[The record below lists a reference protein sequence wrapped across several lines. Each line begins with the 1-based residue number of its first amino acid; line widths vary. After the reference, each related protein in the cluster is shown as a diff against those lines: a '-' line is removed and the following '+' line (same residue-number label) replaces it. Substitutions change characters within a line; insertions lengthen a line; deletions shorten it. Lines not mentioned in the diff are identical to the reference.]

1 MTLRQLLH
9 ITDLLSYITVRQN
22 DDKIWGNGLAVNLL
36 IAIDNGEVSFG
47 DQEVAFLSVEDHET
61 LYIVLEDTVE

>member
-1 MTLRQLLH
+1 MTLRQLLG
-9 ITDLLSYITVRQN
+9 ITDLFSYITVRQN

-61 LYIVLEDTVE
+61 LYIVLEDVVS

>member
-1 MTLRQLLH
+1 MTLRQLLG

-47 DQEVAFLSVEDHET
+47 NQEVAFLSVEDHET

>member
-1 MTLRQLLH
+1 MTLRQLLG

-61 LYIVLEDTVE
+61 LYIVLEDVVS